1 MLKKNFISYLVVF
14 GLLTAQLVLA
24 QHDAVHMSAHIQN
37 VEIST
42 AIHHDHNHNHNHD
55 DLDDSSDEPQKNK
68 NELCQI
74 CIFAKSFNLAALSNG
89 LSEHTVFAESTSVL
103 FLQDV
108 LVHKIPRV
116 SHPARA
122 PPVFLS

>member
-14 GLLTAQLVLA
+14 GFLAAQLVLA

-42 AIHHDHNHNHNHD
+42 AIHHDHNHD

-108 LVHKIPRV
+108 LVHKISRV
-116 SHPARA
+116 SHPARP